1 VDDDDNADDDMMMMM
16 MMMMM
21 EGFLGDSCCECLA
34 SKAGAVSYKK
44 FEL

>member
-1 VDDDDNADDDMMMMM
+1 VDDDENADDDIMMM

>member
-1 VDDDDNADDDMMMMM
+1 VDDDENADDDIMMM

-34 SKAGAVSYKK
+34 SKAGAVSYKR

>member
-1 VDDDDNADDDMMMMM
+1 VDDDDNADDDMMM